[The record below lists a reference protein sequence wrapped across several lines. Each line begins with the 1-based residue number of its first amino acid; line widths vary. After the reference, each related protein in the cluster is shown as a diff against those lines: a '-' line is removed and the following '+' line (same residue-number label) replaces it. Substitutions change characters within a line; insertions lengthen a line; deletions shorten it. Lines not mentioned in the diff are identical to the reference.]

1 MLNDLININKKHE
14 EAAMTIYDRVE
25 QDLHEKFI
33 ITISGEVASGKCEI
47 SQVLARIYKKAGL
60 KVKILHMDDYYKV
73 LPEDRTEWRK
83 LHGIE
88 KIGYDEYDWDRI
100 NQNVDDFKAGKPS
113 SLPCVDLVTNQ
124 VDELITDFNGIDLL
138 IINGLYSI
146 MLDKAHLRVFVE
158 PTYKETIKEQMA
170 EQKEE
175 LDEFRMKVLEQEHQV
190 VQSIKPLAGFY
201 VDYDTSMET
210 FHL

>member
-1 MLNDLININKKHE
+1 M
-14 EAAMTIYDRVE
+14 AIYDRVE
-25 QDLHEKFI
+25 QELHKKYI

-47 SQVLARIYKKAGL
+47 SQVLARLYKKAGL
-60 KVKILHMDDYYKV
+60 KVKILHMDDYYAIH
-73 LPEDRTEWRK
+73 PEDRTEWRK

-88 KIGYDEYDWDRI
+88 KIGYDEYDWVRI
-100 NQNVDDFKAGKPS
+100 NQNVDDFKDDKKS

-190 VQSIKPLAGFY
+190 VQGIKPLAGFY